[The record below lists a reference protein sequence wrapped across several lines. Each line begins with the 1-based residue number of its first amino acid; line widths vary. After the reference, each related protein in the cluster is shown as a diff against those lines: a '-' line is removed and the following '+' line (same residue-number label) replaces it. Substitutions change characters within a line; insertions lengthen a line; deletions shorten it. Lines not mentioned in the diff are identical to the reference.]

1 MTKAEAICENKNIDE
16 QAVTLAEAV
25 LALQEKVQTQIP
37 IYKQMSLAQVVK
49 VGTGQSMLRQNPAV
63 GEFRA
68 TVRDYAAA
76 LKSLQDILDNGTEE
90 VAVSDLDELRK
101 RFKVG

>member
-1 MTKAEAICENKNIDE
+1 MTKAEEICENKNIDE

-37 IYKQMSLAQVVK
+37 VYQKMPLAQTVV
-49 VGTGQSMLRQNPAV
+49 VGTGEKMLRQNPAV

-76 LKSLQDILDNGTEE
+76 LKSLQDILDDRTEE
-90 VAVSDLDELRK
+90 VAVSGLDELRK

>member
-1 MTKAEAICENKNIDE
+1 MTKAEEICQNKNIDE

-37 IYKQMSLAQVVK
+37 TYQKMPLAQTVV
-49 VGTGQSMLRQNPAV
+49 VGTGEKMLRQNPAV